1 MESFLT
7 VSFTIH
13 NDYLSENVEEFVV
26 QFCSI
31 SEPLKDVCM
40 DTSVIIKDDDV
51 LRIGLSQYYDNMT
64 NRLTINADIINGEI
78 ALEYTLL
85 LSAISTIISSDSNK
99 NTTFLTEMTF
109 NNFQVSNQ
117 VQYRIPNSIIDQSE
131 LVITQLSIITEGIL
145 VDISPSVVRID
156 LQGMES
162 ITNATLIGSTSA
174 THLTSMTQDG
184 ADTYTTSFTSKSVI
198 QTEKMFTDS
207 KIATSTTTTSVS
219 KIDHTKSTTIFSIP
233 FASNSSSLYTSQ
245 TIAYS
250 ATNVNDSNLIYFTE
264 STRGTITISTTTT
277 LVTQAV
283 TNFIDSSSSTVVISS
298 PTSVTQSYY
307 LYYMKSTATPFARK
321 SSLYTS
327 QTVVY
332 SAMNV
337 NDSNL
342 TYYTESTKS
351 TVTISSATISV
362 PQNYYAEPTAVF
374 LTAGKSS
381 SLYGITDST
390 LSSSMAPKMS
400 VNKFIPSSS
409 IQYTIVS
416 IETRLASQLIEP
428 SAIIRSPDAIYDIL
442 LYGGIS
448 IIIFCI
454 IIVAITLIACYY
466 QRKRKK
472 ANNQV
477 IFSMPKPDRG
487 RNTSEANVE
496 INDDRELVL
505 LGVNETLCQDNTV
518 SNSDE
523 DTLL

>member
-1 MESFLT
+1 M
-7 VSFTIH
+7 
-13 NDYLSENVEEFVV
+13 
-26 QFCSI
+26 
-31 SEPLKDVCM
+31 
-40 DTSVIIKDDDV
+40 
-51 LRIGLSQYYDNMT
+51 
-64 NRLTINADIINGEI
+64 
-78 ALEYTLL
+78 LL
-85 LSAISTIISSDSNK
+85 LDSNK

-109 NNFQVSNQ
+109 NNFRVSNQ

-131 LVITQLSIITEGIL
+131 LVITQLSIITEGIP

-162 ITNATLIGSTSA
+162 ITNATLIGSASA

-184 ADTYTTSFTSKSVI
+184 TDTYTTSFTSKSVI
-198 QTEKMFTDS
+198 QTETMFTDS

-219 KIDHTKSTTIFSIP
+219 KTDHTKSTTIFSIP

-250 ATNVNDSNLIYFTE
+250 ATNVNDSILIYFTE
-264 STRGTITISTTTT
+264 STKGTITISTTTT

-283 TNFIDSSSSTVVISS
+283 TNFIDSSSTVVINT

-307 LYYMKSTATPFARK
+307 SYYIKSTATPFARK

-332 SAMNV
+332 SAMNA
-337 NDSNL
+337 NDSKL

-351 TVTISSATISV
+351 TVTISTTTTLVTQTETNFIDSSSTVVISSPTSVTQSYYLYHTKSTAILSTPSQSKSFFYTSQTVAYSAMNVNHSNSTDITQSTKSTITISSATISM
-362 PQNYYAEPTAVF
+362 PQNYYAEPTAIF

-381 SLYGITDST
+381 SLYSITDST
-390 LSSSMAPKMS
+390 LSSSMAPTMS

-409 IQYTIVS
+409 TQYTIVS
-416 IETRLASQLIEP
+416 IKTRLASQLIEP
-428 SAIIRSPDAIYDIL
+428 SAIIHPPDAIYDIL

-448 IIIFCI
+448 VIIVCI
-454 IIVAITLIACYY
+454 IIVTITLIACYY
-466 QRKRKK
+466 RRKRIK

-487 RNTSEANVE
+487 RKDFEANVE
-496 INDDRELVL
+496 INDDHELVL
-505 LGVNETLCQDNTV
+505 SGVNETLCQDNTV

>member
-1 MESFLT
+1 
-7 VSFTIH
+7 
-13 NDYLSENVEEFVV
+13 
-26 QFCSI
+26 
-31 SEPLKDVCM
+31 
-40 DTSVIIKDDDV
+40 
-51 LRIGLSQYYDNMT
+51 
-64 NRLTINADIINGEI
+64 
-78 ALEYTLL
+78 
-85 LSAISTIISSDSNK
+85 
-99 NTTFLTEMTF
+99 MTF
-109 NNFQVSNQ
+109 NNFLVSNQ

-131 LVITQLSIITEGIL
+131 LVITQLCIITEGIL

-162 ITNATLIGSTSA
+162 ISNAMLIGSTSA
-174 THLTSMTQDG
+174 TYLTSMTQDG

-219 KIDHTKSTTIFSIP
+219 KTDHTKSTTIFSTP
-233 FASNSSSLYTSQ
+233 SASKSSSLYTSQ
-245 TIAYS
+245 TVAYS

-264 STRGTITISTTTT
+264 STRDTITISTTTMLVTQTVTNFINSSGTIVNSSTTSMTQSYYSYYTKSTATPSARKSSLYTSQTVVYSATNVNDSNLTYYTESTKSTVTISTTTT
-277 LVTQAV
+277 LVIHTG
-283 TNFIDSSSSTVVISS
+283 TDFIDSSSSTVVISS

-307 LYYMKSTATPFARK
+307 LYHTKSTSILSTPSQSK
-321 SSLYTS
+321 SFFYTS
-327 QTVVY
+327 QTVAY

-337 NDSNL
+337 NHSNL
-342 TYYTESTKS
+342 TDFTQSTKS
-351 TVTISSATISV
+351 TITISSATISV
-362 PQNYYAEPTAVF
+362 PQNYYAESTAIF

-390 LSSSMAPKMS
+390 VSSNMAPKMS
-400 VNKFIPSSS
+400 VNRFITSSS
-409 IQYTIVS
+409 TKYTIVS

-428 SAIIRSPDAIYDIL
+428 SAIIHSPDAIYDIL

-448 IIIFCI
+448 VIIFCI

-466 QRKRKK
+466 RRKRIK

-487 RNTSEANVE
+487 RNKFEADVD
-496 INDDRELVL
+496 INDDHELVL
-505 LGVNETLCQDNTV
+505 LGVNEILCQDNTV
-518 SNSDE
+518 SNSDQ